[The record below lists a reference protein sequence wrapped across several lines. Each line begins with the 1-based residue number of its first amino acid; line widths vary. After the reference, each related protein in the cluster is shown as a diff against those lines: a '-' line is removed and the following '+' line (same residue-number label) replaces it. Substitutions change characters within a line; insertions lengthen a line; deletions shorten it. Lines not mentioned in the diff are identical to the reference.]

1 MTSKMI
7 ALSVLDGLFVSA
19 VIAVLLVIIGFPMD
33 WLLATANMSTR
44 EFQQFGLFVV
54 FATLCLIHAI
64 GTSDSA
70 P

>member
-7 ALSVLDGLFVSA
+7 ALAVLDGLFISA
-19 VIAVLLVIIGFPMD
+19 TIAVLLVIIGFPVD
-33 WLLATANMSTR
+33 WLAPANMSTR
-44 EFQQFGLFVV
+44 EFQLFGLFVV
-54 FATLCLIHAI
+54 FGSLWLIHAI